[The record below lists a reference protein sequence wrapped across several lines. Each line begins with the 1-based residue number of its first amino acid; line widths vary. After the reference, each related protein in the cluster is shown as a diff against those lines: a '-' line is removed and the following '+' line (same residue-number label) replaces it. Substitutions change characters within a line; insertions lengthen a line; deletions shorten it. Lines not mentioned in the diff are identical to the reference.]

1 MSKKITYK
9 IYKNIVAF
17 LGLAIF
23 FSLTSCE
30 EDITKANQNKKK
42 NFPSRIIYNANIIKR
57 DSGLS

>member
-1 MSKKITYK
+1 MFKNNTHK

-30 EDITKANQNKKK
+30 EDLTKANQNKNK
-42 NFPSRIIYNANIIKR
+42 NFLLELPIMPTLPEWI
-57 DSGLS
+57 LVW